1 MRYKKSVVGNDV
13 SEAGGHV
20 VENLI
25 GHFKDLMLLSVGD
38 KQNAGRFWEVI
49 LHDLIGACEQRSR
62 GGQSWE
68 QTGQLGA
75 VKIIKVRDVVSSG
88 TW

>member
-1 MRYKKSVVGNDV
+1 M
-13 SEAGGHV
+13 SEAGGHI

-25 GHFKDLMLLSVGD
+25 GHFRDLMLLSVGD
-38 KQNAGRFWEVI
+38 KQNTGRFSEVI
-49 LHDLIGACEQRSR
+49 WHDLIGACEQQGR

-75 VKIIKVRDVVSSG
+75 VKIIKARDVVSLSA
-88 TW
+88 W